1 MYKGN
6 YHSNLRHG
14 SGEMFWCDGTFYK
27 GNWLVD
33 KPNGKGSL
41 FDGMEV
47 TKGLFKDGELVDYDK
62 SEEEHRGIS

>member
-1 MYKGN
+1 
-6 YHSNLRHG
+6 
-14 SGEMFWCDGTFYK
+14 MFWCDGTFYK

-47 TKGLFKDGELVDYDK
+47 TRGVFKDGELVDYDK